1 MNFVDEAIITVKS
14 GNGAPGA
21 VTFRRETM
29 EPRGGPN
36 GGDGGRG
43 GNVYIAVDTNIST
56 LMDFRFRRKHT
67 AGHGEKGMPT
77 MKAGRDGED
86 VVIRVPVGTV
96 VRDAETD
103 EVLFELL
110 EKIEEPILICVGGR
124 GGKGNAHFATATFQT
139 PRFAQTGEPG
149 EEKTL
154 KLELKLLADVGL
166 LGFPNVGKSSL
177 IAAISAARPK
187 IADYPFTTLVP
198 NLGVVRI
205 DEERSFVVADVP
217 GLIEGAHEGAGLG
230 IKFLKHLERT
240 RVYIHMIDAACGR
253 DPRDDYRIIRNELKE
268 FNPELLEHKEIIAF
282 NKMDALQ
289 DEEALANVKAFA
301 AELEKEGKIVRQISV
316 AGNQGVKELVAL
328 MADVLFTH
336 KYDFSPDTESYTSK
350 KSTTPSE
357 KTV

>member
-1 MNFVDEAIITVKS
+1 MRFIDEATIHVEA
-14 GNGAPGA
+14 GDGAPGA

-29 EPRGGPN
+29 EPRGGPD

-43 GNVYIAVDTNIST
+43 GNVYIAADTNLST
-56 LMDFRFRRKHT
+56 LMDFRFRKKHS
-67 AGHGEKGMPT
+67 ADDGEKGRTT
-77 MKAGRDGED
+77 MKAGRDGAD
-86 VVIRVPVGTV
+86 VIIKVPVGTV
-96 VRDAETD
+96 IKDADTE
-103 EVLFELL
+103 EVLFELVS
-110 EKIEEPILICVGGR
+110 KTDTPVLICAGGR

-139 PRFAQTGEPG
+139 PRFAQPGEPG
-149 EEKTL
+149 ESRNL

-166 LGFPNVGKSSL
+166 LGYPNVGKSSL

-205 DEERSFVVADVP
+205 DEQRSFVVADVP

-240 RVYIHMIDAACGR
+240 RVYIHIIDAASGR
-253 DPRDDYRIIRNELKE
+253 DPREDYRIIRNEIGAYNK
-268 FNPELLEHKEIIAF
+268 ELLHHKEIIAF

-289 DEEALANVKAFA
+289 DEEAIHALHEFID
-301 AELEKEGKIVRQISV
+301 ELEADDKIVRKISV
-316 AGNQGVKELVAL
+316 ATNDGVKELVAL

-336 KYDFSPDTESYTSK
+336 KYDFSGSK
-350 KSTTPSE
+350 ASAASQSSAPAQT
-357 KTV
+357 